1 MNKKKYWLIVRILFV
16 ITVLLTFTPIITP
29 NNKISPQLFGMPYTL
44 WVGILQSIVL
54 VILTWIG
61 TKVHQFKE

>member
-16 ITVLLTFTPIITP
+16 ITVLLTFTPLITP
-29 NNKISPQLFGMPYTL
+29 YNKISPQLFGMPYTL
-44 WVGILQSIVL
+44 WMGILQSIVL